1 MHHTA
6 AWAIASPYPWF
17 DSTSGLS
24 WSLSKFPRK
33 ETCEFLQGYPLAGG
47 MCPHHRI
54 LPLAPPTRSL
64 LTSSS
69 STSSSLHHE
78 SAPSDTRQIPSPCT
92 NSKNHKNYREIM
104 GCHLS
109 ITQTQP
115 KIGRYLTNVNVDRTA
130 TFTSTTALPSSLYT
144 YYHHHHHHH
153 HHHQK
158 HTANRFKT
166 DSEMILWHKT
176 QNSHLAWFCLLCS
189 AKAPIFQIISIC
201 LRFHEHL
208 PTKAHIFSFSLKM
221 LHLGG
226 SFCKKLSKGA
236 ACVSPPPYTPP
247 CATHPQPPH
256 VFLLN
261 ILTTSS
267 WASSIRHMSNTM
279 PPCKFKNHKTIEKSW
294 AVI

>member
-1 MHHTA
+1 
-6 AWAIASPYPWF
+6 
-17 DSTSGLS
+17 
-24 WSLSKFPRK
+24 
-33 ETCEFLQGYPLAGG
+33 
-47 MCPHHRI
+47 
-54 LPLAPPTRSL
+54 
-64 LTSSS
+64 
-69 STSSSLHHE
+69 
-78 SAPSDTRQIPSPCT
+78 
-92 NSKNHKNYREIM
+92 M

-267 WASSIRHMSNTM
+267 
-279 PPCKFKNHKTIEKSW
+279 
-294 AVI
+294 